1 MTGRSG
7 SLRWL
12 SWSKCLGLT
21 LRSLLAAGVAVALL
35 LMAVLPAPKPHPD
48 LRHSPIAS
56 GDGAALPWSAL
67 AAPESQARARIEALR
82 RRVDDVADTDARSR
96 PVWREMQQWQG
107 QTPGNAA
114 LHGRVI
120 RIVGYVVPL
129 RRSREGLR
137 SLLLVPYFG
146 ACIHAPPPPADQV
159 IHIVLDKPD
168 SDLKLMSV
176 VRAEGRLAL
185 ERQDAEL
192 AVSSYRLDG
201 ARLVVVEPEQAR

>member
-12 SWSKCLGLT
+12 PWSKCLGLT

-48 LRHSPIAS
+48 LRHRPIAS
-56 GDGAALPWSAL
+56 GDVAALPWSAL

-82 RRVDDVADTDARSR
+82 RRVDDVADSDMRAR

-107 QTPGNAA
+107 KAAGNAA
-114 LHGRVI
+114 LHGQVI

-129 RRSREGLR
+129 QRSREGLR

-185 ERQDAEL
+185 ERQDTEM